1 MTTAGYPPPR
11 YKWWRT
17 DTPSE
22 TLGTLSNLTLQ
33 QLRLG
38 DQGRYSCQVR
48 RALSIVLLSETITI
62 ICFQAY
68 NTLGKGREGVGFLR
82 VFQSP
87 RLLSPLAEEMTRR
100 QGETGVSLSCQGQG
114 KPSPLVTWLRD
125 NVALVSDKEG
135 LFTVNTTELRRKG
148 DRRDKSV
155 TVLSTLY
162 FR

>member
-1 MTTAGYPPPR
+1 M

-48 RALSIVLLSETITI
+48 RALGIVLLSETIII
-62 ICFQAY
+62 ICIQAY

-82 VFQSP
+82 VFQVP
-87 RLLSPLAEEMTRR
+87 RLVSPLAEEMTRR

-114 KPSPLVTWLRD
+114 KPAPRVTWLRD
-125 NVALVSDKEG
+125 NVSLVSDQEG
-135 LFTVNTTELRRKG
+135 LFTVNSTELRRKG

>member
-1 MTTAGYPPPR
+1 M

-38 DQGRYSCQVR
+38 DQGRYSCQVSR
-48 RALSIVLLSETITI
+48 VASIVLLSEITITI
-62 ICFQAY
+62 CYQAY

-82 VFQSP
+82 VFQAP
-87 RLLSPLAEEMTRR
+87 RLLTPLAEEMTRR

-114 KPSPLVTWLRD
+114 KPAPLVTWLRD
-125 NVALVSDKEG
+125 NQSVSDEG
-135 LFTVNTTELRRKG
+135 RLYSVNTTIVCSFG
-148 DRRDKSV
+148 CCYCCIN
-155 TVLSTLY
+155 T
-162 FR
+162 FN